1 MLQAEE
7 LVFVETL
14 NIYGLEFVQQN
25 LKVILF
31 IVFLW
36 TDIQPYCWL
45 IIIWITLSV
54 QIIFVPAVSEN
65 FRKIYFDS
73 AQSFLPNSYM
83 NSVH

>member
-1 MLQAEE
+1 MFWTLLFMLQAEE

-14 NIYGLEFVQQN
+14 NIYGLGFVQQN

-36 TDIQPYCWL
+36 TDIPPYYWL
-45 IIIWITLSV
+45 IIIWIIFSV

-65 FRKIYFDS
+65 FQNLIEKS
-73 AQSFLPNSYM
+73 
-83 NSVH
+83 

>member
-36 TDIQPYCWL
+36 TDIPPYCWL
-45 IIIWITLSV
+45 IIIWITFSV

-65 FRKIYFDS
+65 FQNLIEKS
-73 AQSFLPNSYM
+73 
-83 NSVH
+83 